1 MNNLLFK
8 FLVFFTSIKIDFR
21 HTFRLIRA
29 SLATNGIN
37 DTKVNHFVL
46 LKNKREVQP
55 HLDNEAYFEEVDKY
69 MKLLT
74 LPFQKKENNV
84 GFKICNI
91 PTYISG
97 LLYRAVNLLD
107 IQANDIEPYQ
117 IDENNFTSEEYKY
130 FLDLSKKK
138 HISLMGE
145 GRGLFI
151 FVFYEEGFNQYK
163 LKQVYITYQ
172 GNWIPLAIY
181 DIKSLPEYFVY
192 NDSGEYLVISVADY
206 GIDFPI
212 EAEDGRVF
220 EGVVGERNKLFLD
233 VIEKHL
239 KEQNLLPEN
248 YMPNSLQ
255 FGFNANL
262 QRKVLSYTERLTTT
276 VTKTHLLPDIN
287 VFEIVN
293 ARNWQLRNKN
303 AKA

>member
-1 MNNLLFK
+1 MNKLLFK
-8 FLVFFTSIKIDFR
+8 FLVFFTSIRIDFR

-29 SLATNGIN
+29 SLATNVIT
-37 DTKVNHFVL
+37 DTEVNHLVL
-46 LKNKREVQP
+46 VKNKMEVKP
-55 HLDNEAYFEEVDKY
+55 HPDNDAYFEEVDKY
-69 MKLLT
+69 MGLLT
-74 LPFQKKENNV
+74 LPFQKRVDNV
-84 GFKICNI
+84 VFKVCEI
-91 PTYISG
+91 PFYISK
-97 LLYRAVNLLD
+97 LLYKAVNLLD
-107 IQANDIEPYQ
+107 IQAINIEPYQ
-117 IDENNFTSEEYKY
+117 IDEKDFTSEAYEY
-130 FLDLSKKK
+130 FLNLSKKK
-138 HISLMGE
+138 HIRLMCE
-145 GRGLFI
+145 EHGLFL
-151 FVFYEEGFNQYK
+151 FEFYEEGFNQYK

-172 GNWIPLAIY
+172 DNWIPLAIY
-181 DIKSLPEYFVY
+181 DIKSVPEYFVY

-212 EAEDGRVF
+212 EAESGRVF
-220 EGVVGERNKLFLD
+220 EGVVGEKNKLFLD

-248 YMPNSLQ
+248 YIPNSLQ

-262 QRKVLSYTERLTTT
+262 QKKVLSYTERLSPT